1 MDMLPS
7 IIFYFEQI
15 IVLWERERER
25 EIERDERRQRLR
37 DVFHFR
43 KILCVWYIV
52 KTVDRDEGCG
62 HANSK
67 FCENVEN
74 QQDNWNQNSK

>member
-15 IVLWERERER
+15 LVLWEREGER
-25 EIERDERRQRLR
+25 GEEGERLR
-37 DVFHFR
+37 DLFHFR
-43 KILCVWYIV
+43 KTLCVWYIV

-62 HANSK
+62 HANFK

>member
-15 IVLWERERER
+15 IVLWERERDR
-25 EIERDERRQRLR
+25 ERDERRQRLR

-43 KILCVWYIV
+43 TILCVWFIV

-67 FCENVEN
+67 FCENAETT